1 VAINKKQSSIWVKAV
16 LVFVALA
23 FIVSLL
29 PQVFLG
35 NKNGA
40 KGEASASGAG
50 AVLESI
56 ANEHLPAVTSYT
68 SALASEPTSYTA
80 LVGLGNTY
88 FDWGAK
94 LQEARQALGDVD
106 GHDLP
111 MWLAAAAAYDRALT
125 IKPGDPSVGTDMAI
139 SLYYAAQTDRAIEVI
154 EGVRADAPDFGP
166 AYFNAGVFYR
176 GVGENAKAIA
186 AFERYLEL
194 EPEGASAP
202 PARSMLS
209 ELQGAS
215 TGETTGT
222 P

>member
-1 VAINKKQSSIWVKAV
+1 MKAV

-29 PQVFLG
+29 PQIFLG
-35 NKNGA
+35 KKGDA
-40 KGEASASGAG
+40 GGEASASGAG

-68 SALASEPTSYTA
+68 AALASEPTSYTA

-111 MWLAAAAAYDRALT
+111 MWLSAAAAYDQALAVQ
-125 IKPGDPSVGTDMAI
+125 PGDPSVGTDMAI
-139 SLYYAAQTDRAIEVI
+139 ALFYSGQTSRAIDVVERVQ
-154 EGVRADAPDFGP
+154 EEAPEFGP
-166 AYFNAGVFYR
+166 ALFNAGIFYR
-176 GVGENAKAIA
+176 GAGDATRAIA
-186 AFERYLEL
+186 AFERYLEI
-194 EPEGASAP
+194 EADGPSAP
-202 PARSMLS
+202 AARSMLS
-209 ELQGAS
+209 ELQGAAGGES
-215 TGETTGT
+215 TTT